1 VSGALRMHVSAGI
14 LTDAN
19 GRVLIAERLGDSPFA
34 GLWEFPGGKIHD
46 DETPDAALRRELREE
61 LDIEVDECEHFMQL
75 MHEYA
80 DRSVALEFFKVLSWQ
95 RQPRGC
101 DGQALA
107 WRKPLDIDVAELLP
121 ANAAVLRALQGESAP
136 VTRHS

>member
-1 VSGALRMHVSAGI
+1 MSGAQRMHVAAGI
-14 LTDAN
+14 LTDAS
-19 GRVLIAERLGDSPFA
+19 GRGLIGERLGDSPFA

-61 LDIEVDECEHFMQL
+61 LDIEVTECEHFMQL

-80 DRSVALEFFKVLSWQ
+80 DRSVALEFFKVLGWQ
-95 RQPRGC
+95 RQPRSC

-107 WRKPLDIDVAELLP
+107 WRNPLEISAAELLP
-121 ANAAVLRALQGESAP
+121 ANAVVLRALQGESAP
-136 VTRHS
+136 AGRQS